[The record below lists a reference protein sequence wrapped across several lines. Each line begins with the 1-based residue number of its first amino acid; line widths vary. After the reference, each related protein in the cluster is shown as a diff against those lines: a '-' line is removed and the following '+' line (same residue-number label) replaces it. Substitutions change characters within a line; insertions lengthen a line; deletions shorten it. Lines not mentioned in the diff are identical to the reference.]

1 MRLPFACPMDHA
13 LDTPVWFENRLA
25 VEVLT
30 RHPNPNPNPDPK
42 PNPNSNPN
50 PNPNPDPNSNQV
62 REPHF
67 LASPRVPAAVLG
79 SRAAVSLPKGLDD
92 LELAAALAPHADV
105 AVLEIDDVA
114 DR

>member
-1 MRLPFACPMDHA
+1 M
-13 LDTPVWFENRLA
+13 
-25 VEVLT
+25 
-30 RHPNPNPNPDPK
+30 
-42 PNPNSNPN
+42 
-50 PNPNPDPNSNQV
+50 
-62 REPHF
+62 REPNF

-114 DR
+114 DRCAH

>member
-1 MRLPFACPMDHA
+1 MLRALLGIAKVTGRALILPRLLCYCDFMWKEMRACRVGGAETM
-13 LDTPVWFENRLA
+13 R
-25 VEVLT
+25 
-30 RHPNPNPNPDPK
+30 
-42 PNPNSNPN
+42 PN

-62 REPHF
+62 REPNF

-105 AVLEIDDVA
+105 AVLEIEDVA